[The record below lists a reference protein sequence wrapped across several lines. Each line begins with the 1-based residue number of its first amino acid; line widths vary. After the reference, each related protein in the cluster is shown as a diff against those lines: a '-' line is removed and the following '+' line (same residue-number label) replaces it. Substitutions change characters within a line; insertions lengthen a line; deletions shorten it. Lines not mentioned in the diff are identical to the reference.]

1 MAIYDIDSLPSSFK
15 EGDIINCPYSGTIKS
30 ITLPKGKYKFEL
42 WGAGVN
48 PLGHSGSV
56 GNGITKYKMGGYT
69 VGNFVVSDTSK
80 TLYLVSGGAGT
91 HIVSSGYNG
100 GGIHKSLQFNGATST
115 LLGMVGKSTNGG
127 GATHIAFVSGLL
139 SEIGE
144 DNLSEV
150 VAVAGGCGGPGVS
163 KTDTEVL
170 PFLVAHFLIDNPS
183 YGGGT
188 TGLSPNLPMYYGFG
202 GTQSEGGSGGRFIQ
216 GMVAGAGSF
225 GQGGSGY
232 DGAGFSYTH
241 STLGSITQ
249 YASGGGGGLY
259 GGGGATHIFP
269 DQNPAA
275 AGTALASAGGGS
287 GYISNYLEDAA
298 TYNPSD
304 STPDCPVEY
313 DGYIR
318 ITVLSVGHQNTIIKA
333 NGTWE
338 DCTPLIKVNNTW
350 KDIDKMFVKVD
361 GAWQLVINNVHPPIA
376 LPPKMPPEGTLLA
389 QFYKATGFTT
399 LKNSDDGIFKSGQD
413 GGYFFYKILT
423 DDTFALDLQIDFKSG
438 VPNEAFYGLSIANDP
453 TKYDASEFHGAYPL
467 IHPDYDDYSGRV
479 RKMIPGGN
487 LNKYIV
493 GYVDY
498 DPDGYVEKGDFTIL
512 NSCYNGYIYM

>member
-30 ITLPKGKYKFEL
+30 IELPKGKYKFEL

-48 PLGHSGSV
+48 PGGGSGSV
-56 GNGITKYKMGGYT
+56 GNGVTKYKMGGYT

-91 HIVSSGYNG
+91 HIVDSGYNG
-100 GGIHKSLQFNGATST
+100 GGTHKKLVFNSGTGALAS
-115 LLGMVGKSTNGG
+115 MAGKSTNGG

-170 PFLVAHFLIDNPS
+170 PFLVAHFPTDKPS

-188 TGLSPNLPMYYGFG
+188 TGLSPNLAMYYGFG

-232 DGAGFSYTH
+232 DGAGFSYAH

-269 DQNPAA
+269 NQNPTAD
-275 AGTALASAGGGS
+275 GSALASAGGGS

-298 TYNPSD
+298 TYNPGD

-318 ITVLSVGHQNTIIKA
+318 ITVLSADDTDVKNVRAKV
-333 NGTWE
+333 NGEWE
-338 DCTPLIKVNNTW
+338 DCTPMVKVNNTW
-350 KDIDKMFVKVD
+350 KDVKKAYVKVN
-361 GAWQLVINNVHPPIA
+361 GVWNPI
-376 LPPKMPPEGTLLA
+376 
-389 QFYKATGFTT
+389 
-399 LKNSDDGIFKSGQD
+399 
-413 GGYFFYKILT
+413 
-423 DDTFALDLQIDFKSG
+423 
-438 VPNEAFYGLSIANDP
+438 
-453 TKYDASEFHGAYPL
+453 
-467 IHPDYDDYSGRV
+467 
-479 RKMIPGGN
+479 
-487 LNKYIV
+487 
-493 GYVDY
+493 
-498 DPDGYVEKGDFTIL
+498 
-512 NSCYNGYIYM
+512 IY

>member
-1 MAIYDIDSLPSSFK
+1 MATYDIDSLPTSFNV
-15 EGDIINCPYSGTIKS
+15 GDIINCPYSGTIKS
-30 ITLPKGKYKFEL
+30 ITLPSGKYKFEL
-42 WGAGVN
+42 WGGGVN
-48 PLGHSGSV
+48 PSGHSGSA

-100 GGIHKSLQFNGATST
+100 GGIHKSLQFNSGNGALPS
-115 LLGMVGKSTNGG
+115 MVGKSTNGG

-170 PFLVAHFLIDNPS
+170 PFLVAHFIIDNPS

-188 TGLSPNLPMYYGFG
+188 TGLSPNLSMYHGFG

-232 DGAGFSYTH
+232 DGAGFSYSH
-241 STLGSITQ
+241 PTLGSITQ
-249 YASGGGGGLY
+249 YGSGGGGGLY

-269 DQNPAA
+269 NQRPDM
-275 AGTALASAGGGS
+275 AGSALASAGGGS

-318 ITVLSVGHQNTIIKA
+318 ITVLSADDTDVKNVKA
-333 NGTWE
+333 KVNGLWTPV
-338 DCTPLIKVNNTW
+338 TPLVKVNNTW
-350 KDIDKMFVKVD
+350 KAANKSYVKVD
-361 GAWQLVINNVHPPIA
+361 GVWQPI
-376 LPPKMPPEGTLLA
+376 
-389 QFYKATGFTT
+389 
-399 LKNSDDGIFKSGQD
+399 
-413 GGYFFYKILT
+413 
-423 DDTFALDLQIDFKSG
+423 
-438 VPNEAFYGLSIANDP
+438 
-453 TKYDASEFHGAYPL
+453 
-467 IHPDYDDYSGRV
+467 
-479 RKMIPGGN
+479 
-487 LNKYIV
+487 
-493 GYVDY
+493 
-498 DPDGYVEKGDFTIL
+498 
-512 NSCYNGYIYM
+512 IY